1 MEFGSSDFAQGETQ
15 MVEEQIAIEDLPL
28 FRHLDETHKARLVEA
43 TSAGS
48 FAAGERLIE
57 QGARVS
63 HLFWLVSG
71 RVRVWTRAGDREVDL
86 ATLEEGSFF
95 GEVSVVGDKLA
106 TATVEAIEPGA
117 QVLAVERETLR
128 ALAAVD
134 DQLRRALEGSTLARA
149 RDTLSK
155 VLE

>member
-1 MEFGSSDFAQGETQ
+1 
-15 MVEEQIAIEDLPL
+15 
-28 FRHLDETHKARLVEA
+28 
-43 TSAGS
+43 
-48 FAAGERLIE
+48 
-57 QGARVS
+57 
-63 HLFWLVSG
+63 
-71 RVRVWTRAGDREVDL
+71 VRVWTRAGDREVDL